1 MPFKQD
7 HEGISVLLEIGVAF
21 FPIGCW
27 LKTEIIL
34 NELDDKMTSLSLS
47 NIHNMV
53 LSQNRMPQTMIF
65 CHNLPPHHKNH
76 GIKP

>member
-47 NIHNMV
+47 NIHKYGFVSKQDAPNNDF
-53 LSQNRMPQTMIF
+53 LSQSPPPNTKTM
-65 CHNLPPHHKNH
+65 
-76 GIKP
+76 G